1 MTWPR
6 PTREVRE
13 GSLWFVASTGALRA
27 PWRLS
32 VYLAA
37 FVVVW
42 TLANSF
48 VYPVLSAATS
58 WLDSPPALYS
68 LMMLISVTGAT
79 VIALR
84 HVDAQGWSD
93 IACGHEAWRGRV
105 LARGLLIGALA
116 IVSVI
121 ALLLFTGGARLV
133 GLSDASGVSEW
144 SATAVRAL
152 WLLAPAA
159 LWEELVFRGYLWR
172 VAEQAAGSRVA
183 LWATSVAFAA
193 VHAFNPGANAGTLTI
208 VLLAGVSLG
217 IVRQCTQSVPAAWL
231 AHLAWNF
238 MMAAV
243 VHAPVSGLPF
253 DAPGW
258 RFEPTGA
265 SWWSGGAWGPE
276 GGAASVLVLLS
287 AMWWYSRRAN
297 RAAPIPESNID
308 LRRPRVANLESS

>member
-1 MTWPR
+1 M
-6 PTREVRE
+6 
-13 GSLWFVASTGALRA
+13 
-27 PWRLS
+27 
-32 VYLAA
+32 YLAA

-68 LMMLISVTGAT
+68 LMMLIAVTGAT

-84 HVDAQGWSD
+84 HVDGQQWPD
-93 IACGHEAWRGRV
+93 IAFGREAWRGRALTLGV
-105 LARGLLIGALA
+105 GMGGLA
-116 IVSVI
+116 ITSVI
-121 ALLLFTGGARLV
+121 ALLLLSGGAQF
-133 GLSDASGVSEW
+133 SGVRDGSGIDEW
-144 SATAVRAL
+144 SATACRAL

-172 VAEQAAGSRVA
+172 VAEQAGGSRVA

-193 VHAFNPGANAGTLTI
+193 VHALNPGANARTLAI
-208 VLLAGVSLG
+208 VLIAGVSLG
-217 IVRQCTQSVPAAWL
+217 VVREVTQSVPAAWL

-238 MMAAV
+238 TMAAV

-253 DAPGW
+253 DTPGW
-258 RFEPTGA
+258 RFEPTGP

-276 GGAASVLVLLS
+276 GGVASVLVLLS
-287 AMWWYSRRAN
+287 AVWWYARRTT
-297 RAAPIPESNID
+297 RAATISESNID
-308 LRRPRVANLESS
+308 SRGSRLANLES

>member
-1 MTWPR
+1 
-6 PTREVRE
+6 
-13 GSLWFVASTGALRA
+13 
-27 PWRLS
+27 
-32 VYLAA
+32 
-37 FVVVW
+37 VVW

-48 VYPVLSAATS
+48 VYPVLSVATS

-84 HVDAQGWSD
+84 HVDGQNWSD
-93 IACGHEAWRGRV
+93 IACGRDAWRGRV
-105 LARGLLIGALA
+105 LVFGGTVGALA
-116 IVSVI
+116 IGSVLA
-121 ALLLFTGGARLV
+121 ALLSTGGARLS
-133 GLSDASGVSEW
+133 GLDDGSGAAEW
-144 SATAVRAL
+144 SATAFRAL

-159 LWEELVFRGYLWR
+159 LWEELAFRGYLWR
-172 VAEQAAGSRVA
+172 IAEQAGGSRVA

-193 VHAFNPGANAGTLTI
+193 VHAFNPGANVRTLSI

-217 IVRQCTQSVPAAWL
+217 VVRQLTRSVPAAWL

-238 MMAAV
+238 TMAAV
-243 VHAPVSGLPF
+243 AHAPVSGLPF

-258 RFEPTGA
+258 RFEPSGP
-265 SWWSGGAWGPE
+265 SWWNGGAWGPE

-287 AMWWYSRRAN
+287 AVWWYSRRMT

-308 LRRPRVANLESS
+308 VRLPRVANLES